1 MYFDSTTINFPLPI
15 DAYIS
20 TSLCRTSHHFGP
32 MNQFKLHT
40 AQLKYICV
48 CSVGL
53 FGRSWNPNKSINFG
67 LRCASN
73 NFCNKAHWIRFVFRF
88 LFCLLPPQLALT
100 EHDMNPCRCC
110 YCCYYAACQWHGRT
124 YECIAQ
130 PSSTEW
136 MDYNEGGWRKAS
148 KWKLNNSL
156 HTQIPL
162 FVRI

>member
-20 TSLCRTSHHFGP
+20 TSLCRTSHHIGP

-73 NFCNKAHWIRFVFRF
+73 NFCNNPLNSFRF
-88 LFCLLPPQLALT
+88 SIFILSSSATVSFNRTWHEPLPLLLLLLLRSLPMAWKNVRVYSAT
-100 EHDMNPCRCC
+100 VVDWMNGL
-110 YCCYYAACQWHGRT
+110 Q
-124 YECIAQ
+124 
-130 PSSTEW
+130 
-136 MDYNEGGWRKAS
+136 WRKAS